1 MGFVQITSR
10 LGGGFAPWIAKGLQK
25 FDRKVPFIVM
35 GLIAI
40 IGAILLYFL
49 PETKGQKTSELM
61 EREIDSREALV
72 PENELT
78 IIAEDNPSAITA

>member
-10 LGGGFAPWIAKGLQK
+10 LGGGFAPWIAKGLKK
-25 FDRKVPFIVM
+25 FDRKAPFIVM

-40 IGAILLYFL
+40 ISSFLMYFL
-49 PETKGQKTSELM
+49 PETRGQKTSELV
-61 EREIDSREALV
+61 ESDIDSKEALV

-78 IIAEDNPSAITA
+78 IIAEENPTAITA